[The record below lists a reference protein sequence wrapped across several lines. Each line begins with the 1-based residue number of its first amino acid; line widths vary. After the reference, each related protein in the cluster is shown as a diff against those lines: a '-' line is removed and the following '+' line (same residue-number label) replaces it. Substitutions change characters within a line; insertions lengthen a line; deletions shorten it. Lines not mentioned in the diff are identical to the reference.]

1 MTAEPSADS
10 GANSGADAGHLE
22 LHLPEWRTPLVGAL
36 AGAALL
42 AGALGGDP
50 WLWVPVVALQ
60 LAVVATWHRSLDAP
74 SAASGAVVGAGLAA
88 IVDVVVAT
96 TDADPTL
103 GPIVVVL
110 GAGYLVAV
118 VQQLVRSD
126 GRERLV
132 DSLAATVSLATIA
145 ALGAAWVVLVQLT
158 DGEDIAVVLAGATVA
173 AAVGRLA
180 PGVAGAVGGPLLA
193 GVVAG
198 GLLGL
203 SVDDLALGVGLG
215 VAAGIPAA
223 LAGGMQARVRGSGGG
238 WITGAV
244 WPVLVAA
251 PLGYVVVRVLG

>member
-1 MTAEPSADS
+1 VTAEPSANS
-10 GANSGADAGHLE
+10 GANASADAGHLE